1 MPVHKLVH
9 NPVHSR
15 PPYLVLRGGVFCFR
29 FRLPRHVRQLCPGL
43 PREIKRTLR
52 TDSFAEALYL
62 INQKTE
68 LIRRI
73 KQSRCKA
80 TLERLCSQLADF
92 SGEYEGLVA
101 RFALAPQAVAG
112 AAQGTEQSLLGA
124 QAQPQPLISPESV
137 SPKLSQ
143 AWKDFVAWK
152 RWPEKLR
159 RNNEM
164 LFENLL
170 FFLGDVS
177 VHQISKKD
185 LRNALEAIRGLPQ
198 RNRKPYQGKPLKD
211 LVKLS
216 IPEEHRISGKTVKEH
231 LKLCQSL
238 FSSYLVKERE
248 ILSSS
253 PTEGLTLDYDDQRFA
268 ALGDAQVRE
277 ILEKA
282 KKKPEWVRWF
292 MLLAAYSGARRSE
305 LANLAT
311 RDFKRCPDTGRY
323 YFVIN
328 GGKTKAARRM
338 VPVHPELERAGL
350 IAWVQETD
358 GPLFPTAQAN
368 PNRVTDHFASLAGVK
383 VNDVGERIVFHSLR
397 HTFITKARAAGVSTV
412 LIQQVVGHEKS
423 GAGIT
428 DRYTHSFPLKD
439 VLVVVDAVRYGEP
452 ATADG
457 GPI

>member
-62 INQKTE
+62 VGQKAE

-80 TLERLCSQLADF
+80 TLERLCGRLADF
-92 SGEYEGLVA
+92 EDHHEEVVA
-101 RFALAPQAVAG
+101 RFTPAPQNAVV
-112 AAQGTEQSLLGA
+112 AAQTVEPRLPLLPP
-124 QAQPQPLISPESV
+124 QPQPQVPQKSASPR
-137 SPKLSQ
+137 LSQ
-143 AWKDFVAWK
+143 AWQDFVAWK

-177 VHQISKKD
+177 VHRISKKD

-383 VNDVGERIVFHSLR
+383 VNDVGDRIVFHSLR